1 MNQPSPI
8 NQPGFVNL
16 RSVTD
21 QHCPL
26 RLDPLCNCATSETEA
41 VRMQASEG
49 NPKGDTMDS
58 FMPSRPQPPIRP
70 TRPSWR
76 PRGCDNIALVLQ
88 GGGALGAYQAGIYQA
103 LHEAGLLPDTV
114 AGVSIGG
121 INAAIIAGN
130 PPERRVERLR
140 EFWETITARPVTL
153 FTADGDAARKA
164 TNAWS
169 ALLTTTLGQPGF
181 FTPNK
186 ISPWI
191 SPRGSRT
198 ATAFYDTTPLRQTL
212 SRLVDFD
219 LLNSGAVRY
228 AAGAVNVLN
237 GNFAYFDSTQV
248 EILPEHVMASGALPP
263 AFPAV
268 QIGTDYYWDG
278 GLVSNTP
285 LQHVLDNAECHHMLI
300 FQVDLFSAR
309 GPAPR
314 DMDDVLARQKDI
326 QYSSRTRL
334 VTDYFRERHDRDLV
348 AKKLLAKIPD
358 DQLDPEERALKTRL
372 AHMPEA
378 TILELIYQQAA
389 YETQA
394 KDYEFSAASM
404 REHWNSGYLDT
415 QRTLRHRDW
424 LQVPQGDAGL
434 ILHDIHRVDD

>member
-1 MNQPSPI
+1 
-8 NQPGFVNL
+8 
-16 RSVTD
+16 
-21 QHCPL
+21 
-26 RLDPLCNCATSETEA
+26 
-41 VRMQASEG
+41 
-49 NPKGDTMDS
+49 MDA
-58 FMPSRPQPPIRP
+58 FTASRPLPPVGAPR
-70 TRPSWR
+70 RAWR

-88 GGGALGAYQAGIYQA
+88 GGGALGAYQGGIYQA
-103 LHEAGLLPDTV
+103 LHEAGLQPDTV

-130 PPERRVERLR
+130 RPELRVQRLR
-140 EFWETITARPVTL
+140 EFWEGVTARPVSL
-153 FTADGDAARKA
+153 FPADGDAARKA

-169 ALLTTTLGQPGF
+169 AFLTTTLGQPGF
-181 FTPNK
+181 FTPNAL
-186 ISPWI
+186 SPWF
-191 SPRGSRT
+191 SPRGSNT
-198 ATAFYDTTPLRQTL
+198 ATAFYDTAPLRETL
-212 SRLVDFD
+212 LRLVDFD

-237 GNFAYFDSTQV
+237 GNFAYFDNTRTN
-248 EILPEHVMASGALPP
+248 ILPEHVMASGALPP

-285 LQHVLDNAECHHMLI
+285 LQHVLENAGCLHMLV

-309 GPAPR
+309 GAAPR

-334 VTDYFRERHDRDLV
+334 VTDYFRERHDRDLMT
-348 AKKLLAKIPD
+348 KKLLAKIPD
-358 DQLDPEERALKTRL
+358 DQLDADERELKARL

-404 REHWNSGYLDT
+404 HEHWNSGYLDT

-424 LQVPQGDAGL
+424 LEVSESDAGL
-434 ILHDIHRVDD
+434 NVHDIHRVDD

>member
-1 MNQPSPI
+1 MNALPPALPADRPARQPWW
-8 NQPGFVNL
+8 
-16 RSVTD
+16 
-21 QHCPL
+21 
-26 RLDPLCNCATSETEA
+26 
-41 VRMQASEG
+41 
-49 NPKGDTMDS
+49 
-58 FMPSRPQPPIRP
+58 PP
-70 TRPSWR
+70 
-76 PRGCDNIALVLQ
+76 GCDNIALVLQ
-88 GGGALGAYQAGIYQA
+88 GGGALGAYQAGIFQA
-103 LHEAGLLPDTV
+103 LHEAGLRPDTV

-140 EFWETITARPVTL
+140 EFWETVTSRPVSL
-153 FTADGDAARKA
+153 FGLDSEALRKA

-181 FTPNK
+181 FKPNVV
-186 ISPWI
+186 SPWI
-191 SPRGSRT
+191 SPRGTPT
-198 ATAFYDTTPLRQTL
+198 ATAFYDAMPLRETL

-219 LLNSGAVRY
+219 RLNNGAVRY

-248 EILPEHVMASGALPP
+248 AILPEHVMASAALPP
-263 AFPAV
+263 AFPPV
-268 QIGTDYYWDG
+268 RIGTDYYWDG

-285 LQHVLDNAECHHMLI
+285 LQHVLENAASLHMLVI
-300 FQVDLFSAR
+300 QVDLFSAR
-309 GPAPR
+309 GALPQ

-334 VTDYFRERHDRDLV
+334 VTDYFRAKHDRDVVL
-348 AKKLLAKIPD
+348 KKLLAKIPD
-358 DQLDPEERALKTRL
+358 NQLDADERTTKARL

-404 REHWNSGYLDT
+404 REHWNSGYLDM

-424 LQVPQGDAGL
+424 LDVAESAAGL
-434 ILHDIHRVDD
+434 SVHDIHRVDD

>member
-1 MNQPSPI
+1 MY
-8 NQPGFVNL
+8 
-16 RSVTD
+16 
-21 QHCPL
+21 PL
-26 RLDPLCNCATSETEA
+26 
-41 VRMQASEG
+41 
-49 NPKGDTMDS
+49 
-58 FMPSRPQPPIRP
+58 MPSRALPTVRP
-70 TRPSWR
+70 AHKPWR

-103 LHEAGLLPDTV
+103 LHEAGLRPDTV

-140 EFWETITARPVTL
+140 EFWESVTARPVSL
-153 FTADGDAARKA
+153 LAPDGDAARKA
-164 TNAWS
+164 INAWS
-169 ALLTTTLGQPGF
+169 ALLTTSLGQPGF
-181 FTPNK
+181 FKPNPLN
-186 ISPWI
+186 PWI
-191 SPRGSRT
+191 SPRGSKT
-198 ATAFYDTTPLRQTL
+198 AIAFYDTTPLRETL
-212 SRLVDFD
+212 LRLVDFK
-219 LLNSGAVRY
+219 LLNGGAVRY
-228 AAGAVNVLN
+228 AAGAVNVQN
-237 GNFAYFDSTQV
+237 GNFAYFDSTQT
-248 EILPEHVMASGALPP
+248 EIIPEHVMASGALPP
-263 AFPAV
+263 AFPPV

-285 LQHVLDNAECHHMLI
+285 LQHVLDNAGCHHMLV

-309 GPAPR
+309 GPLPR

-334 VTDYFRERHDRDLV
+334 VTDYFRERHDRDLL

-358 DQLDPEERALKTRL
+358 DQLDADEHKLKARL

-404 REHWNSGYLDT
+404 SEHWNSGYLDT

-424 LQVPQGDAGL
+424 LEVAESDAGL
-434 ILHDIHRVDD
+434 SVHDIHRVDD

>member
-1 MNQPSPI
+1 MDALAPKP
-8 NQPGFVNL
+8 
-16 RSVTD
+16 
-21 QHCPL
+21 PL
-26 RLDPLCNCATSETEA
+26 ATAQFT
-41 VRMQASEG
+41 Q
-49 NPKGDTMDS
+49 NP
-58 FMPSRPQPPIRP
+58 
-70 TRPSWR
+70 WR

-88 GGGALGAYQAGIYQA
+88 GGGALGAYQAGIYHA
-103 LHEAGLLPDTV
+103 LHEAGLWPDTV
-114 AGVSIGG
+114 TGVSIGG

-140 EFWETITARPVTL
+140 EFWEGISTRPVSL
-153 FTADGDAARKA
+153 FTGDGDFVRKA

-181 FTPNK
+181 FAPNA
-186 ISPWI
+186 INPWV
-191 SPRGSRT
+191 SPRGAKT
-198 ATAFYDTTPLRQTL
+198 ATAFYDTTPLRETL
-212 SRLVDFD
+212 HRLIDFD
-219 LLNSGAVRY
+219 LLNSGAVRF
-228 AAGAVNVLN
+228 AAGAVNVLS
-237 GNFAYFDSTQV
+237 GNFAYFDSTQTT
-248 EILPEHVMASGALPP
+248 IIPEHVMASGALPP

-285 LQHVLDNAECHHMLI
+285 LQHVLDNAACHHMLI

-309 GPAPR
+309 GPLPR
-314 DMDDVLARQKDI
+314 DMNDVLARQKDI

-334 VTDYFRERHDRDLV
+334 VTDYFRERHDRQLL
-348 AKKLLAKIPD
+348 AKRLLAKIPD
-358 DQLDPEERALKTRL
+358 DQLDADERRLKSRL

-424 LQVPQGDAGL
+424 LTVSETDAGL
-434 ILHDIHRVDD
+434 SVHDIHRVDD

>member
-1 MNQPSPI
+1 MM
-8 NQPGFVNL
+8 
-16 RSVTD
+16 
-21 QHCPL
+21 PL
-26 RLDPLCNCATSETEA
+26 T
-41 VRMQASEG
+41 
-49 NPKGDTMDS
+49 
-58 FMPSRPQPPIRP
+58 PSRPLPSDRP
-70 TRPSWR
+70 AKKPWR

-103 LHEAGLLPDTV
+103 LHEAGLRPDTI

-130 PPERRVERLR
+130 PPERRIERLR
-140 EFWETITARPVTL
+140 DFWESITARPVSL
-153 FTADGDAARKA
+153 LPAAGDAARKA

-181 FTPNK
+181 FSPNPVN
-186 ISPWI
+186 PWV

-198 ATAFYDTTPLRQTL
+198 ATAFYDTEPLRETL
-212 SRLVDFD
+212 LRLVDFD

-228 AAGAVNVLN
+228 AAGAVNVQN
-237 GNFAYFDSTQV
+237 GNFAYFDSSQT
-248 EILPEHVMASGALPP
+248 EIIPEHVMASGALPP
-263 AFPAV
+263 AFPAI

-285 LQHVLDNAECHHMLI
+285 LQHVLDNAGCHHMLV

-309 GPAPR
+309 GALPR

-326 QYSSRTRL
+326 QFSSRTRL
-334 VTDYFRERHDRDLV
+334 VTDYFRERHDRDLL
-348 AKKLLAKIPD
+348 AKQLLAKIPD
-358 DQLDPEERALKTRL
+358 DQLDADERKLKARL

-404 REHWNSGYLDT
+404 HEHWNSGYLDT
-415 QRTLRHRDW
+415 RRTLRHRDW
-424 LQVPQGDAGL
+424 LEVSESDAGL
-434 ILHDIHRVDD
+434 SVHDIHRVDD

>member
-1 MNQPSPI
+1 MDIFGSSPALPARR
-8 NQPGFVNL
+8 PG
-16 RSVTD
+16 R
-21 QHCPL
+21 
-26 RLDPLCNCATSETEA
+26 
-41 VRMQASEG
+41 
-49 NPKGDTMDS
+49 
-58 FMPSRPQPPIRP
+58 RP
-70 TRPSWR
+70 WR

-103 LHEAGLLPDTV
+103 LDEAGLRPDTI

-130 PPERRVERLR
+130 PPERRVDRLR
-140 EFWETITARPVTL
+140 DFWEGVTARPVSL
-153 FTADGDAARKA
+153 LSADGDAARRA
-164 TNAWS
+164 TNIWS

-181 FTPNK
+181 FTPYPVN
-186 ISPWI
+186 PWI
-191 SPRGSRT
+191 SPRGSAT
-198 ATAFYDTTPLRQTL
+198 ATAFYDTTPLRETL
-212 SRLVDFD
+212 LRLVDFD
-219 LLNSGAVRY
+219 LLNSGAVRF

-237 GNFAYFDSTQV
+237 GNFAYFDSTQTK
-248 EILPEHVMASGALPP
+248 ILPEHVMASGALPP

-285 LQHVLDNAECHHMLI
+285 LQHVLENAACLHMLI

-309 GPAPR
+309 GMIPR

-326 QYSSRTRL
+326 QFSSRTRL
-334 VTDYFRERHDRDLV
+334 VTDYFREKHDRDV
-348 AKKLLAKIPD
+348 QAKKLLAKIPD
-358 DQLDPEERALKTRL
+358 DQLDADERALKARL

-394 KDYEFSAASM
+394 KDYEFSASSM

-415 QRTLRHRDW
+415 KRTLRHRSW
-424 LQVPQGDAGL
+424 LEVAESDAGL
-434 ILHDIHRVDD
+434 SVHDIHRVDD